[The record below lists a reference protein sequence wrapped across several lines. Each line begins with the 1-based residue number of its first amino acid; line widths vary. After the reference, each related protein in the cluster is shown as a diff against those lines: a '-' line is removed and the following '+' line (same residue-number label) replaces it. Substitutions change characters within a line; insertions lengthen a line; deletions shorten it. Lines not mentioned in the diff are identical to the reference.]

1 MKHTHRCVKC
11 GSMDIRRFVGEEQA
25 YGVGNNIR
33 MGIFSQA
40 IVTRYLCY
48 SCGYSE
54 EWVESPYLEKL
65 REKKP

>member
-1 MKHTHRCVKC
+1 MKHTHQCPKC
-11 GSMDIRRFVGEEQA
+11 GSLDIRRFVGEEQG

-33 MGIFSQA
+33 MGFFAQA